1 MVDIHCH
8 ILPGLDDGAKDMQT
22 SLSMA
27 QAAIEE
33 GITHVV
39 GTPHASSE
47 YTFNYPKVRQLHEQL
62 QRLLGDR
69 LQLATGCDFH
79 VNLENIE
86 ALRVDAPRFCINQ
99 QNYLLVE
106 FSEYSISPTM
116 NHTLHDLQLMGVRPI
131 ITHPER
137 NPILQGHP
145 GRLAAWIQIGCFGQV
160 TAGSLTGGFG
170 PKSREDALRWIGE
183 GLIHFVASDAHN
195 MSWRPLTLRPAFE
208 VVRERF
214 GEETARGLFVDNPLA
229 AFEGRELP
237 YVPEIALEEKQ
248 PKKKKFLF
256 FGRRN

>member
-8 ILPGLDDGAKDMQT
+8 ILPGLDDGAKDIQV

-33 GITHVV
+33 GVTHIV

-47 YTFNYPKVRQLHEQL
+47 YAFNYTRVKQLHEQL
-62 QRLLGDR
+62 QRLVGDR

-79 VNLENIE
+79 INLENIE

-99 QNYLLVE
+99 NNYLLVE

-116 NHTLHDLQLMGVRPI
+116 NHTLHDLQLMGLRPI

-137 NPILQGHP
+137 NAILQGQP
-145 GRLAAWIQIGCFGQV
+145 GRLAAWVQIGCFGQV
-160 TAGSLTGGFG
+160 TAGALTGGFG
-170 PKSREDALRWIGE
+170 PKSQEDALRWIGE

-195 MSWRPLTLRPAFE
+195 MSWRPLTLLPAFE

-214 GEETARGLFVDNPLA
+214 GEETARALFVDNPLA

-237 YVPEIALEEKQ
+237 YVPEIALEEKPQ
-248 PKKKKFLF
+248 KKKKFLF
-256 FGRRN
+256 F